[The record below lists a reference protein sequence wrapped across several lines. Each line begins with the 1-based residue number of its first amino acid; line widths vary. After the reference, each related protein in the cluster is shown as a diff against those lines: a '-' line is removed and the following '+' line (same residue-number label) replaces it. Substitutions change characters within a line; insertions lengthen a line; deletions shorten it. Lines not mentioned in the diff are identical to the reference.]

1 MAQVT
6 IRVGGYS
13 HPVACQDGQE
23 RHLTNMAAEVDKRIW
38 ALKAMGMQFG
48 ETRMLLLAAL
58 QLADETADLQ
68 AEVAA
73 RNLLRE
79 LRGEPAQEAFRAEL
93 VCIVDGLDRGMLIR
107 RAGDRAQAW
116 PPLKAMH
123 WAKALFEKQYLRRY
137 R

>member
-6 IRVGGYS
+6 VRVGGYS

-23 RHLTNMAAEVDKRIW
+23 RHLTNMAAEVDRRIG

-73 RNLLRE
+73 LKAGGAVAAAPAPAVPDPAVAERLNE
-79 LRGEPAQEAFRAEL
+79 L
-93 VCIVDGLDRGMLIR
+93 
-107 RAGDRAQAW
+107 AQAIETIAEG
-116 PPLKAMH
+116 L
-123 WAKALFEKQYLRRY
+123 EQS
-137 R
+137 

>member
-6 IRVGGYS
+6 VRVGGYS

-23 RHLTNMAAEVDKRIW
+23 RHLTNMAAEVDKRIGT
-38 ALKAMGMQFG
+38 LKAMGMQFG

-73 RNLLRE
+73 
-79 LRGEPAQEAFRAEL
+79 
-93 VCIVDGLDRGMLIR
+93 
-107 RAGDRAQAW
+107 
-116 PPLKAMH
+116 LKAGG
-123 WAKALFEKQYLRRY
+123 AVAAPAPVVAGPDPVVVERLNGLADAIEAIAAGLERA
-137 R
+137 

>member
-23 RHLTNMAAEVDKRIW
+23 RHLTNMAAEVDKRIG

-58 QLADETADLQ
+58 QLADETSDLQ
-68 AEVAA
+68 AENEALKAGGSVAA
-73 RNLLRE
+73 PRPE
-79 LRGEPAQEAFRAEL
+79 APAPDAAMAERLNRIAEAIEGIA
-93 VCIVDGLDRGMLIR
+93 
-107 RAGDRAQAW
+107 A
-116 PPLKAMH
+116 
-123 WAKALFEKQYLRRY
+123 ALEGA
-137 R
+137 